1 MSPSRKILLVD
12 DDPSITNPLSERLTG
27 AGYTVF
33 VAHTGT
39 EGLTAALKEH
49 PELILL
55 DIMMPEMNGWE
66 MLEELQKDPWGKT
79 APVIILSNMDDMDN
93 VSQAV
98 AHQAH
103 EYIIKGSWTMDDIV
117 RKVEEKF
124 AYQEAAPA
132 GD

>member
-1 MSPSRKILLVD
+1 MNTPKKVLLVD

-27 AGYTVF
+27 AGHTVF

-39 EGLTAALKEH
+39 EGLAIAVKEH
-49 PELILL
+49 PDLTLL
-55 DIMMPEMNGWE
+55 DIMMPQMNGWE
-66 MLEELQKDPWGKT
+66 MLEELKKDDWGKT
-79 APVIILSNMDDMDN
+79 ASVVILTNMDDMDN

-98 AHQAH
+98 AHEAH

-124 AYQEAAPA
+124 AYQENGTA